1 MKMHFGH
8 FQPFHFYR
16 FPSWHFGHCGFFAF
30 GGHLLGGFGLLAF
43 IMLVVAAFIISA
55 CWLADRK
62 TPKQ

>member
-1 MKMHFGH
+1 V
-8 FQPFHFYR
+8 
-16 FPSWHFGHCGFFAF
+16 
-30 GGHLLGGFGLLAF
+30 LGGFGLLAF